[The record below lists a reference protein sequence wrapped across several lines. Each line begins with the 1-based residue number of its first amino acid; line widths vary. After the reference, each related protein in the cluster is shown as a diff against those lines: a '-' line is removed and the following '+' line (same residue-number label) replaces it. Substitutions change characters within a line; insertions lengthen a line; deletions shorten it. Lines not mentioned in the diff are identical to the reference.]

1 MIKTAL
7 LVVALLGS
15 EPYETEMPNMV
26 ECLQAREGIKLQNP
40 DIETICLPY
49 TPPQDAIKEI
59 LEEFVGKCPRTIM
72 PCEGDD
78 KWPKNLPKRD

>member
-49 TPPQDAIKEI
+49 TPPQDAIRGI
-59 LEEFVGKCPRTIM
+59 IEEFVGKCQ
-72 PCEGDD
+72 GDD